1 MWHHRTETL
10 RLGTGNACCGEEK
23 CGKFHLNLKLAQSN
37 ATGKPWMLLMNVRII
52 VAGKPA
58 LAYARAGVDEYVKRL
73 TRFGGHELVT
83 VKAGTTDEVSARLL
97 ERSQGCYRIA
107 LDERGES
114 LGTRAFADRLEAL
127 AMRGDVKTAAFLIG
141 AADGHCPSLRSACD
155 LVLTLSPFTLQ
166 HELALL
172 VLLEQLYRVASL
184 KSGSPYHR
192 D

>member
-1 MWHHRTETL
+1 MQI
-10 RLGTGNACCGEEK
+10 RL
-23 CGKFHLNLKLAQSN
+23 
-37 ATGKPWMLLMNVRII
+37 I

-58 LAYARAGVDEYVKRL
+58 LSYAKAGVDEYLKRL
-73 TRFGGHELVT
+73 SRAGGHELV
-83 VKAGTTDEVSARLL
+83 VIKAGSREEVSARLI
-97 ERSQGCYRIA
+97 ERSHGCYRVA
-107 LDERGES
+107 LDERGECLSTRNFAEKLES
-114 LGTRAFADRLEAL
+114 LE
-127 AMRGDVKTAAFLIG
+127 MRGDVKTVAFLIG
-141 AADGHCPSLRSACD
+141 AADGHTKELRDQCD

>member
-1 MWHHRTETL
+1 MQI
-10 RLGTGNACCGEEK
+10 RL
-23 CGKFHLNLKLAQSN
+23 
-37 ATGKPWMLLMNVRII
+37 I

-58 LAYARAGVDEYVKRL
+58 LAYAKAGVEEYLKRL
-73 TRFGGHELVT
+73 SRGGGHELVII
-83 VKAGTTDEVSARLL
+83 KAGSREEVSNRLL
-97 ERSQGCYRIA
+97 ERSQGCFRVA
-107 LDERGES
+107 LDERGER
-114 LGTRAFADRLEAL
+114 LTTRKFAERLESL
-127 AMRGDVKTAAFLIG
+127 EMRGDVKTVAFLIG
-141 AADGHCPSLRSACD
+141 ASDGHTEELRDQCD